1 MRTQATPAAAQETSL
16 AGILYA
22 IGAMTIWGVLPVY
35 WKLCSSVPSI
45 FILSHRVFWS
55 FLLIMGILLLRR
67 NGSLLSVFR
76 NRRQFTT
83 LCLSGILIGVNWLTY
98 IFAVNSDRIVESSLG
113 YYINPLFNILL
124 GLIFLRERLSK
135 PQIVSFILVIIGVL
149 YQSISYGRIPYIAIV
164 LTLSFGF
171 YSLLK
176 KKQKLDSLTSLGV
189 ETMVLTPFVLCYSL
203 FQGLK
208 GAPVFGNGSPLVVI
222 LAVLSGVVTTVP
234 LFFFSEGAKR
244 IPLSTMAFIQYVSPT
259 MMLLIGV
266 LVYGEPFT
274 RVHLISFSLIWA
286 ALIISGAS
294 ISRDVKRGD

>member
-1 MRTQATPAAAQETSL
+1 
-16 AGILYA
+16 
-22 IGAMTIWGVLPVY
+22 
-35 WKLCSSVPSI
+35 
-45 FILSHRVFWS
+45 
-55 FLLIMGILLLRR
+55 
-67 NGSLLSVFR
+67 
-76 NRRQFTT
+76 
-83 LCLSGILIGVNWLTY
+83 
-98 IFAVNSDRIVESSLG
+98 VESSLG

-259 MMLLIGV
+259 MMLLIGSS
-266 LVYGEPFT
+266 YTGSRSRGCTSSP
-274 RVHLISFSLIWA
+274 SPS
-286 ALIISGAS
+286 SGQPS
-294 ISRDVKRGD
+294 SSRAPRSRGT